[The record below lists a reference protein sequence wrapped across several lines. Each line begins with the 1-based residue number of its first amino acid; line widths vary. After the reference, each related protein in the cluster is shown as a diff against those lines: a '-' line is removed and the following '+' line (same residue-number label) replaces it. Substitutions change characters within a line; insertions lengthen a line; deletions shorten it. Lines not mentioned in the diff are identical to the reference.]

1 MRLDK
6 NTALRLSEP
15 VEDAYLACLDRLVVN
30 IAKHLGT
37 GKAFRTA
44 AWETMKLAEQG
55 QLTEENARIIN
66 AETKKVPAEIRKA
79 IDEASALALES
90 LEKAIQEAIAE
101 GRLEQAPVDSVKD
114 MLQELQQQA
123 VDSANLVNT
132 VMLESGK
139 SAYLA
144 AIENTIMWQEQA
156 LNTEVAQAA
165 LNDAASATL
174 IGSETRRQ
182 ALQKAISQMADSGIY
197 GFVDRAGRH
206 WSPEAYINMDIRTTV
221 HNAAIQ
227 SIRNRQQ
234 DYNSDI
240 FQVSTHPG
248 ARPLCFPYQGKFYT
262 WGSDSGTF
270 TDGDG
275 ARHSYRPVSTTSYGQ
290 AAGLFGINCGHV
302 PYPQIPG
309 VTIPRDDVEQSKE
322 ENDRAYRETQQQRAL
337 ERSVRDAK
345 RKAAA
350 FEAAGLDD
358 AFAQQA
364 VVVKQRQAQYD
375 AFCKET
381 GRKKRVDRTQVA
393 GYNRSVSGKVNA
405 AARRADKAKTVQKET
420 AEKKKSEIRE
430 IIKSDTT
437 PKKLN
442 VGKQN
447 EHIRESKGYKE
458 GKSYIYGDLNTA
470 QELVDKYHGTGD
482 IRLNKKSGKWEW
494 NSKEFITLPDDI
506 GVYINNHTGETFPTN
521 TVSIHYSKRGTHIV
535 PARRNDR

>member
-6 NTALRLSEP
+6 NIALRLSEP
-15 VEDAYLACLDRLVVN
+15 VENAYLACLDRLVVN

-44 AWETMKLAEQG
+44 TWETMKLAEQG

-132 VMLESGK
+132 IMLESGK
-139 SAYLA
+139 SAYLS
-144 AIENTIMWQEQA
+144 AIENTVMWQEQA
-156 LNTEVAQAA
+156 LNAEVAQAA

-174 IGSETRRQ
+174 IGTETRRQ
-182 ALQKAISQMADSGIY
+182 ALQKAIAQMADNGIY

-248 ARPLCFPYQGKFYT
+248 ARPLCYPYQGKFYT
-262 WGSDSGTF
+262 WGSDSGAF

-275 ARHSYRPVSTTSYGQ
+275 ARHSYRPVSATSYGQ

-405 AARRADKAKTVQKET
+405 AVKRTEKAKVANQE
-420 AEKKKSEIRE
+420 AEKKKKAEIRE
-430 IIKSDTT
+430 RIRSDET
-437 PKKLN
+437 PKQLN
-442 VGKQN
+442 SGNQNKHIVG
-447 EHIRESKGYKE
+447 SKGYQE
-458 GKSYIYGDLNTA
+458 GRSYIYGDLRTA
-470 QELVDKYHGTGD
+470 QDIVNQRAGTGE
-482 IRLNKKSGKWEW
+482 IRLNDHGEW
-494 NSKEFITLPDDI
+494 NKKEFVTLDHDI
-506 GVYINNHTGETFPTN
+506 GVYINPQSGERYSTN
-521 TVSIHYSKRGTHIV
+521 TVSIHYGKKGTHVV
-535 PARRNDR
+535 PARRKDQ

>member
-350 FEAAGLDD
+350 FETAGLDD

-405 AARRADKAKTVQKET
+405 AVKRAEKAKVANQES
-420 AEKKKSEIRE
+420 EKKKKAEIRE
-430 IIKSDTT
+430 RIRSDETQ
-437 PKKLN
+437 KQLN
-442 VGKQN
+442 SGNQNKHIVG
-447 EHIRESKGYKE
+447 SKGYQE
-458 GKSYIYGDLNTA
+458 GRSYIYGDLRTA
-470 QELVDKYHGTGD
+470 QDIVNQRAGTGE
-482 IRLNKKSGKWEW
+482 IRLNDHGEW
-494 NSKEFITLPDDI
+494 NKKEFVTLDHDI
-506 GVYINNHTGETFPTN
+506 GVYINPQSGERYSTN
-521 TVSIHYSKRGTHIV
+521 TVSIHYGKKGTHVV
-535 PARRNDR
+535 PARRKDQ